1 VRSEANLAGLQ
12 PPPDIS
18 SLTPGL
24 DLVIKH
30 VTGMECE
37 AVRQLAVREVTVL
50 EAVSEKSYVPICHC
64 PFHSEEAEEG
74 SVVAFHIA
82 NLLIG

>member
-1 VRSEANLAGLQ
+1 
-12 PPPDIS
+12 
-18 SLTPGL
+18 
-24 DLVIKH
+24 
-30 VTGMECE
+30 MECE

-74 SVVAFHIA
+74 SVILDDLHQDRSHREVKPDNITLSQRGKQSQHEAH
-82 NLLIG
+82 